1 MWSHGTEELLVWF
14 LPRLKEND
22 ELLKLWSQ
30 GQRVEDTTHTESKS
44 TETDSSLPVFL
55 NVLKLF
61 KPHTVGHQCPWVQL
75 IHKLDRIL
83 TLVNR
88 EARRHSQGQLASPQT
103 VLICVIQPLLLTV
116 NACAV
121 WTVCAF
127 LSQRLVIKLL
137 LGIGF
142 ALHMNSC

>member
-1 MWSHGTEELLVWF
+1 MATGPEDRGQDTQRMQVNGN
-14 LPRLKEND
+14 RL
-22 ELLKLWSQ
+22 
-30 GQRVEDTTHTESKS
+30 TS
-44 TETDSSLPVFL
+44 TCIPEC
-55 NVLKLF
+55 VLKLF
-61 KPHTVGHQCPWVQL
+61 KPHTVGHQCLWVQL

-88 EARRHSQGQLASPQT
+88 EARRHSQGQLACPQT
-103 VLICVIQPLLLTV
+103 VLVCIIQPLLPTV

-121 WTVCAF
+121 CTVCAF

-142 ALHMNSC
+142 APHITSC